1 VYFIAETDIEMNA
14 RGSKF
19 EQLISDQIKFY
30 MVIDFITI
38 FDIRRQLGKQFL
50 GIQRDV
56 GFLIPTENTLRNVG
70 EKELDIPSR
79 ITPGFIG
86 PMLEMAQE
94 QYGPDSKLVL
104 ANDERKVIY
113 LNTITIITN
122 ITLVMRFLSVYVH
135 IIIYI
140 SRT

>member
-1 VYFIAETDIEMNA
+1 MYFIAETDIEMNA

-30 MVIDFITI
+30 MVIDFITV

-104 ANDERKVIY
+104 ANDERKVILEYNYNYYKHY
-113 LNTITIITN
+113 LGYAVSFRVRSHHY
-122 ITLVMRFLSVYVH
+122 LH
-135 IIIYI
+135 Q
-140 SRT
+140 